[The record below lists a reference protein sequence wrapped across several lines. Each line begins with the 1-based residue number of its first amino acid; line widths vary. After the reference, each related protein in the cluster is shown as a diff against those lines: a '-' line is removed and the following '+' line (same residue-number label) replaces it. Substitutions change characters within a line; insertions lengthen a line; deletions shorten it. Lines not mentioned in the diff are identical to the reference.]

1 MDFERNS
8 SMSSSVDFRSR
19 SIQFL
24 LDQRNNEFDELED
37 LNEPIIQE
45 YATEYKALAT
55 KMSQLK
61 INNKISV
68 YFNPNDPIFELETE
82 LPIEERDE
90 ESFALNAA
98 VIRNVNVN
106 TANSVAHLIVVHAS
120 TSKELTPVNNPDRIR
135 KGLCCLVCNKKYL
148 YRDAMNEYAIKL
160 EIKENET
167 RFFQDDLLNDE
178 ARYEQAMR
186 QLSKTKDA
194 NKNTKINNVN

>member
-1 MDFERNS
+1 
-8 SMSSSVDFRSR
+8 MSSSVDFRSR

-90 ESFALNAA
+90 ESFAC
-98 VIRNVNVN
+98 
-106 TANSVAHLIVVHAS
+106 
-120 TSKELTPVNNPDRIR
+120 E
-135 KGLCCLVCNKKYL
+135 CCC
-148 YRDAMNEYAIKL
+148 D
-160 EIKENET
+160 
-167 RFFQDDLLNDE
+167 
-178 ARYEQAMR
+178 
-186 QLSKTKDA
+186 
-194 NKNTKINNVN
+194 